1 MAEERVTEQVGD
13 LAAVVS
19 GWRERAIP
27 LVSARPGVG
36 VEDLRPLVGLIA
48 DAKVVG
54 LGESSHGAGE
64 LFTMKHRLIEFL
76 VTELGFTACAFEA
89 SHAGCLPIDDYVRQ
103 GLGEPA
109 TVLTGQGYTAWDTE
123 EVLALLAW
131 LRDHNAD
138 VEEERRVAFWGL
150 DSGYNAIGRQIVS
163 RYLDRTAQDLQQ
175 TVEPA
180 FSKLDQLE
188 PKWPFQLNNPD
199 AEATLLEAHQVLKD
213 LDRKLGADRR
223 RSADADE
230 SIEIRRLIR
239 MMRQW
244 TGPDRHDRSRLMGE
258 NLLDLIDHGPADS
271 KVVVWAHNGH
281 IGRKTNAPAPN
292 LGDVL
297 TERYGSAY
305 VPLALEFGSGTCHM
319 RSVGPDLAS
328 ADLVQMVAE
337 PPVGSLPWCLTAT
350 GHKALA
356 LNLRDR
362 RADPTLEEWLRR
374 PQTEHEIGWTYADW
388 STFDRQ
394 TVLAQKYDGIIF
406 VDTATPSHPTSNA
419 LRAIASRE
427 RY

>member
-1 MAEERVTEQVGD
+1 MTEPVAD

-19 GWRERAIP
+19 GWRDCAIP
-27 LVSARPGVG
+27 LVSASPGVG
-36 VEDLRPLVGLIA
+36 VDDLQPLVGLLA

-54 LGESSHGAGE
+54 LGESSHGVGE

-76 VTELGFTACAFEA
+76 VTEMDFTACAFEA
-89 SHAGCLPIDDYVRQ
+89 SHAGCLPIDDYVRRDV
-103 GLGEPA
+103 GEPA
-109 TVLTGQGYTAWDTE
+109 TALTSQGYIAWDTE
-123 EVLALLAW
+123 EVLALLSW
-131 LRDHNAD
+131 LHDHNAG
-138 VEEERRVAFWGL
+138 VEGERRGAFWGL
-150 DSGYNAIGRQIVS
+150 DSGYNAIGRHRVS
-163 RYLDRTAQDLQQ
+163 RYLDRTAPDLRP

-180 FSKLDQLE
+180 FRKLDQLE
-188 PKWPFQLNNPD
+188 PKWPFQLNNPNT
-199 AEATLLEAHQVLKD
+199 EAALLEAHEVLED
-213 LDRKLGADRR
+213 LDRRLVADRQ

-230 SIEIRRLIR
+230 SIQIRWLIR

-281 IGRKTNAPAPN
+281 IGRGTNAPAPN

-305 VPLALEFGSGTCHM
+305 VSLALEFGNGSCHM
-319 RSVGPDLAS
+319 RSVGSDLAS
-328 ADLVQMVAE
+328 ADLVEVVAE
-337 PPVGSLPWCLTAT
+337 PPPVGSLPWCLTAT

-356 LNLRDR
+356 VNLRDR
-362 RADPTLEEWLRR
+362 RANPALEVWLQR
-374 PQTEHEIGWTYADW
+374 PQTEHDIGWTYADW

-394 TVLAQKYDGIIF
+394 TLLAEKYDGIIF
-406 VDTATPSHPTSNA
+406 VASATPSHPTSNA
-419 LRAIASRE
+419 LRATAGRE